1 MVYQMPIHMKN
12 LDIDG
17 LNLRI
22 EQKLL
27 REQAVDI
34 LRDAIISGAL
44 PPQTKLIERQ
54 VARMLGTSR
63 IPARD
68 ALLALEREGLVI
80 NRNGARSVIQV
91 DEKEIK
97 ELYLLRR
104 TLEPMAVE
112 LACEHATPENC
123 APMLDQLNRM
133 REAIASKDGMAYRKS
148 DLDTHRAIWVLADNS
163 LLLRVLDSLMKSIY
177 MVIVYTASIEES
189 WQVTMASHQA
199 VIENIVRHDEPAA
212 VASMRQHIDEVF
224 ERVNLVKLKHFTN

>member
-1 MVYQMPIHMKN
+1 MKKEE
-12 LDIDG
+12 IDH

-68 ALLALEREGLVI
+68 ALLALEREGLVVS
-80 NRNGARSVIQV
+80 RNGARTVIQV

-104 TLEPMAVE
+104 TLEPIAVE

-123 APMLDQLNRM
+123 VPMFDQLNRM
-133 REAIASKDGMAYRKS
+133 REAIASKDGLAYRKS
-148 DLDTHRAIWVLADNS
+148 DLDTHRAIWVLADNG

-189 WQVTMASHQA
+189 WQVTMASHEA
-199 VIENIVRHDEPAA
+199 V
-212 VASMRQHIDEVF
+212 VASIARRDKLVASANMRKHIDEVF
-224 ERVNLVKLKHFTN
+224 ERVDLVKSKHGSN